1 MDDRKKFLFDLH
13 NFGDDAAEDDGP
25 PPPPTFSEEE
35 LSAAKTAAYEQGK
48 KDGYTDSQNSIEK
61 QISILLE
68 NAKQSF
74 FELQSKELEREKV
87 YEQEAVML
95 ALRVFEGI
103 YPSSVSELGPEEV
116 KNAVVNILRNAA
128 NQQNIKIDVSSNLL
142 SAIEER
148 LKPIQEELSGI
159 SISLNA
165 NEALSDNDMRI
176 KWDNGGAVRDSE
188 QLAAQILQSLK
199 SEMPDSALR
208 KEEDLAEKEETRHNE
223 EIETET
229 PDE

>member
-103 YPSSVSELGPEEV
+103 YPSWVSELGPEEV